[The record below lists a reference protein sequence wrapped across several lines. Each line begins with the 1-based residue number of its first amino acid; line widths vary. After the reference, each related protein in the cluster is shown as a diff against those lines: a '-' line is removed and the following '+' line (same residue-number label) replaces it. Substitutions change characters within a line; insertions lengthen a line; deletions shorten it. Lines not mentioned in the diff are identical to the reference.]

1 MKINIFDKQRL
12 QNLEHSQ
19 YAINLYAICTEANIE
34 KLNPLLPALKTCI
47 DKEEQALNLPHG
59 KEFMEEIRELDA
71 ARDESYRALQLC
83 VELAGHKRAA
93 DVKKAAQEITKVLK
107 RYPDTPKMSN
117 DKETSAIRNLAD
129 DLNSAQMKPLV
140 TKIGAKADLDQLV
153 ADNEAFA
160 AMFLKHYSAT
170 PPSKEFALKK
180 LRAATDEAVN
190 AVVLRMQSLADLL
203 PDTVGLADLITR
215 YNKLSDDRQLTLK
228 LRKAA
233 AEKKKKP
240 GDGEKPK
247 DKKGKKGKNEKP
259 DTGGI
264 GQEPSEKGILI
275 DGVRKTVVKATIMK
289 YVDDKYF
296 LALQFDA
303 AGKEMLCVYFV
314 AAGNKRV
321 NDMTRESD
329 VYWVVSYDK
338 DGSCVFFTTNV
349 GKDQKCE
356 AGTLFYDIDMES
368 GRYRVDVTTAQV
380 GKSNGKTGDGNAHTF
395 AVRID
400 GTAEVKK

>member
-1 MKINIFDKQRL
+1 MMIKSFKRSNL

-19 YAINLYAICTEANIE
+19 YAINLHAICTEANIE
-34 KLNPLLPALKTCI
+34 KVNALLPALKTCI
-47 DKEEQALNLPHG
+47 DKEEQALNLPRG

-129 DLNSAQMKPLV
+129 DLNSAQYKPLV

-153 ADNEAFA
+153 ADNEAFS
-160 AMFLKHYSAT
+160 AMFLKHYSTT
-170 PPSKEFALKK
+170 PPSKNFDLKK
-180 LRAATDEAVN
+180 LRAATDEAIN

-228 LRKAA
+228 LRKGA
-233 AEKKKKP
+233 AEKKKP

-314 AAGNKRV
+314 AEGNKRV

-349 GKDQKCE
+349 GKDQKCK
-356 AGTLFYDIDMES
+356 AGTLLYDIDMES

-380 GKSNGKTGDGNAHTF
+380 GKSNGKMGDGNAHTF